1 MESINK
7 KESNSNEEDKKIEND
22 DNENKIII
30 NDNDEKA
37 KNVLKKD
44 NKINEDNNKVND
56 KKHEPEEEVYE
67 EGHYPK
73 KEYEYVHDFEWNETF
88 EKEAQEIINNNPDN
102 IESFEEFMDIQNK
115 NWEKFYKFNKT
126 NFFKDR
132 HYILEEFNELK
143 TDQRE
148 KITLLDMGCGVGNS
162 FYPLLYR
169 LPNLYVNAFDFS
181 KRAVNMAKT
190 HPIYEKE
197 KYRINLYDLDLVKDD
212 IPNKNND
219 YGILMFVLSAIKP
232 QEHEKVVEKISKV
245 INKGGI
251 LYFRDYARYD
261 MAQLRFAQRKKNKVG
276 DNLYMRKDKTLSY
289 FFDKTEIENL
299 FKKYGFSIVN
309 SNLICRLIEN
319 RKENKKMHRLWLQ
332 IKFKKE

>member
-1 MESINK
+1 MSSSDKNEINI
-7 KESNSNEEDKKIEND
+7 KEENII
-22 DNENKIII
+22 NENEIK
-30 NDNDEKA
+30 EEH
-37 KNVLKKD
+37 
-44 NKINEDNNKVND
+44 EDNNNFKED
-56 KKHEPEEEVYE
+56 EETYE
-67 EGHYPK
+67 EGHYLK
-73 KEYEYVHDFEWNETF
+73 KEYEYVHDFEWNEEF
-88 EKEAQEIINNNPDN
+88 EKEALEIIKENNDN
-102 IESFEEFMDIQNK
+102 MESFEEFIDTQSK

-132 HYILEEFNELK
+132 HYILEEFQELK
-143 TDQRE
+143 NDKRD

-162 FYPLLYR
+162 FYPLIIR

-181 KRAVNMAKT
+181 KRAVNMSKT
-190 HPIYEKE
+190 HPMYEKE
-197 KYRINLYDLDLVKDD
+197 KYRINVYDLDLVKDD

-232 QEHEKVVEKISKV
+232 EEHEKVIEKISKV

-261 MAQLRFAQRKKNKVG
+261 MAQIRFAKRKKNRVG

-289 FFDKTEIENL
+289 FFDKTEIEDL

-332 IKFKKE
+332 MKFKKD

>member
-1 MESINK
+1 MNSSNK
-7 KESNSNEEDKKIEND
+7 NEIIEENNID
-22 DNENKIII
+22 ENKITT
-30 NDNDEKA
+30 N
-37 KNVLKKD
+37 
-44 NKINEDNNKVND
+44 
-56 KKHEPEEEVYE
+56 EEENKQKVVTEEEEIYE

-73 KEYEYVHDFEWNETF
+73 KEYEYVHDFEWNENL
-88 EKEAQEIINNNPDN
+88 EKEAIEIIKENDENV
-102 IESFEEFMDIQNK
+102 ESLEEFLDTQSK

-132 HYILEEFNELK
+132 HYILEEFLELK
-143 TDQRE
+143 NDKRD

-162 FYPLLYR
+162 FYPLLVR
-169 LPNLYVNAFDFS
+169 LPNLYINAFDFS
-181 KRAVNMAKT
+181 KRAINMSKT
-190 HPIYEKE
+190 HPMYEKE
-197 KYRINLYDLDLVKDD
+197 KYRINVYDLDLVKDD

-219 YGILMFVLSAIKP
+219 DGILMFVLSAIKP
-232 QEHEKVVEKISKV
+232 EEHERVVEKISKV

-261 MAQLRFAQRKKNKVG
+261 MAQIRFAKRKKNRVG

-289 FFDKTEIENL
+289 FFDKNEIENL

>member
-1 MESINK
+1 MNSSDKNEIDV
-7 KESNSNEEDKKIEND
+7 KEEN
-22 DNENKIII
+22 NI
-30 NDNDEKA
+30 
-37 KNVLKKD
+37 
-44 NKINEDNNKVND
+44 NKINLKDEE
-56 KKHEPEEEVYE
+56 KKEEKIIKEINEEEEIYE

-73 KEYEYVHDFEWNETF
+73 KEYEYVHDFEWNEDL
-88 EKEAQEIINNNPDN
+88 EKEALEIIKENSDN
-102 IESFEEFMDIQNK
+102 MESFEEFIDTQNK

-132 HYILEEFNELK
+132 HYILEEFIELK
-143 TDQRE
+143 NDKRD

-162 FYPLLYR
+162 FYPLITR

-190 HPIYEKE
+190 HPMYEKE
-197 KYRINLYDLDLVKDD
+197 KHRINLYDLDLVKDE

-232 QEHEKVVEKISKV
+232 EEHEKVIEKISKV
-245 INKGGI
+245 INKDGI

-261 MAQLRFAQRKKNKVG
+261 MAQIRFAKRKKNRVG

-289 FFDKTEIENL
+289 FFDKNEIENL

-319 RKENKKMHRLWLQ
+319 RKEHKKMHRLWLQ
-332 IKFKKE
+332 IKFKKD

>member
-1 MESINK
+1 MNSSDKNEIIEENNIDENK
-7 KESNSNEEDKKIEND
+7 ITSNEE
-22 DNENKIII
+22 ENKQ
-30 NDNDEKA
+30 
-37 KNVLKKD
+37 
-44 NKINEDNNKVND
+44 KVVT
-56 KKHEPEEEVYE
+56 EEEEIYE
-67 EGHYPK
+67 KGHYPK
-73 KEYEYVHDFEWNETF
+73 KEYEYVHDFEWNENL
-88 EKEAQEIINNNPDN
+88 EKEAIEIIKENDENV
-102 IESFEEFMDIQNK
+102 ESLEEFLDTQSK

-132 HYILEEFNELK
+132 HYILEEFLELK
-143 TDQRE
+143 NDKRD

-162 FYPLLYR
+162 FYPLLVR
-169 LPNLYVNAFDFS
+169 LPNLYINAFDFS
-181 KRAVNMAKT
+181 KRAINMSKT
-190 HPIYEKE
+190 HPMYEKE
-197 KYRINLYDLDLVKDD
+197 KYRINVYDLDLVKDD

-232 QEHEKVVEKISKV
+232 EEHEKVVEKISKV

-261 MAQLRFAQRKKNKVG
+261 MAQIRFAKRKKNRVG

-289 FFDKTEIENL
+289 FFDKNEIENL

>member
-1 MESINK
+1 M
-7 KESNSNEEDKKIEND
+7 NSSDKNEIIEENNID
-22 DNENKIII
+22 ENKITT
-30 NDNDEKA
+30 N
-37 KNVLKKD
+37 
-44 NKINEDNNKVND
+44 
-56 KKHEPEEEVYE
+56 EEENKQKVVTEEEEIYE

-73 KEYEYVHDFEWNETF
+73 KEYEYVHDFEWNENL
-88 EKEAQEIINNNPDN
+88 EKEAIEIIKENDENV
-102 IESFEEFMDIQNK
+102 ESLEEFLDTQSK

-132 HYILEEFNELK
+132 HYILEEFLELK
-143 TDQRE
+143 NDKRD

-162 FYPLLYR
+162 FYPLLVR
-169 LPNLYVNAFDFS
+169 LPNLYINAFDFS
-181 KRAVNMAKT
+181 KRAINMSKT
-190 HPIYEKE
+190 HPMYEKE
-197 KYRINLYDLDLVKDD
+197 KYRINVYDLDLVKDD

-232 QEHEKVVEKISKV
+232 EEHEKVVEKISKV

-261 MAQLRFAQRKKNKVG
+261 MAQIRFAKRKKNRVG

-289 FFDKTEIENL
+289 FFDKNEIENL

-319 RKENKKMHRLWLQ
+319 RKEKKKMHRLWLQ

>member
-1 MESINK
+1 M
-7 KESNSNEEDKKIEND
+7 NSSDKNEIIEENNID
-22 DNENKIII
+22 ENKITT
-30 NDNDEKA
+30 N
-37 KNVLKKD
+37 
-44 NKINEDNNKVND
+44 
-56 KKHEPEEEVYE
+56 EEENKQKVVTEEEEIYE

-73 KEYEYVHDFEWNETF
+73 KEYEYVHDFEWNENL
-88 EKEAQEIINNNPDN
+88 EKEAIEIIKENDENV
-102 IESFEEFMDIQNK
+102 ESLEEFLDTQSK

-132 HYILEEFNELK
+132 HYILEEFLELK
-143 TDQRE
+143 NDKRD

-162 FYPLLYR
+162 FYPLLVR
-169 LPNLYVNAFDFS
+169 LPNLYINAFDFS
-181 KRAVNMAKT
+181 KRAINMSKT
-190 HPIYEKE
+190 HPMYEKE
-197 KYRINLYDLDLVKDD
+197 KYRINVYDLDLVKDD

-232 QEHEKVVEKISKV
+232 EEHERVVEKISKV

-261 MAQLRFAQRKKNKVG
+261 MAQIRFAKRKKNRVG

-289 FFDKTEIENL
+289 FFDKNEIEKL
-299 FKKYGFSIVN
+299 FIKYGFSIVN

>member
-1 MESINK
+1 MNSSDKNEINIK
-7 KESNSNEEDKKIEND
+7 EDKK
-22 DNENKIII
+22 
-30 NDNDEKA
+30 EKE
-37 KNVLKKD
+37 KEKG
-44 NKINEDNNKVND
+44 NN
-56 KKHEPEEEVYE
+56 EEEEIYE

-73 KEYEYVHDFEWNETF
+73 KEYEYVHDFEWNEDL
-88 EKEAQEIINNNPDN
+88 EKEAKEIIKENSDN
-102 IESFEEFMDIQNK
+102 MESFEEFIDNQSK

-132 HYILEEFNELK
+132 HYILEEFLELK
-143 TDQRE
+143 NDKRD

-162 FYPLLYR
+162 FYPLLTR

-181 KRAVNMAKT
+181 KRAVNMSKT
-190 HPIYEKE
+190 HPMYEKE
-197 KYRINLYDLDLVKDD
+197 KHRINVYDLDLVKDD

-232 QEHEKVVEKISKV
+232 EEHEKVVEKISKV

-261 MAQLRFAQRKKNKVG
+261 MAQLRFAKRKKNKVG

-289 FFDKTEIENL
+289 FFDKNEIENL

>member
-1 MESINK
+1 MNSSDKNEIDV
-7 KESNSNEEDKKIEND
+7 KEEN
-22 DNENKIII
+22 NI
-30 NDNDEKA
+30 
-37 KNVLKKD
+37 
-44 NKINEDNNKVND
+44 NKINLKDEEKKEEKIIKENN
-56 KKHEPEEEVYE
+56 EEEEIYE

-73 KEYEYVHDFEWNETF
+73 KEYEYVHDFEWNEDL
-88 EKEAQEIINNNPDN
+88 EKKALEIIKENSDN
-102 IESFEEFMDIQNK
+102 MESFEEFIDTQNK

-132 HYILEEFNELK
+132 HYILEEFLELK
-143 TDQRE
+143 NDKRD

-162 FYPLLYR
+162 FYPLITR

-190 HPIYEKE
+190 HPMYEKE
-197 KYRINLYDLDLVKDD
+197 KHRINLYDLDLVKDE

-232 QEHEKVVEKISKV
+232 EEHEKVIEKISKV
-245 INKGGI
+245 INKDGI

-261 MAQLRFAQRKKNKVG
+261 MAQIRFAKRKKNRVG

-289 FFDKTEIENL
+289 FFDKNEIENL

-319 RKENKKMHRLWLQ
+319 RKEHKKMHRLWLQ
-332 IKFKKE
+332 IKFKKD

>member
-1 MESINK
+1 MESIEK
-7 KESNSNEEDKKIEND
+7 KESNNEKEEDKKIEKEDEKNKIISNNND
-22 DNENKIII
+22 NLDKSKKIKNTKENENKI
-30 NDNDEKA
+30 NEKE
-37 KNVLKKD
+37 L
-44 NKINEDNNKVND
+44 
-56 KKHEPEEEVYE
+56 EEETYE

-73 KEYEYVHDFEWNETF
+73 KEYEYVQDFEWNETF
-88 EKEAQEIINNNPDN
+88 EKEAQEIIKNNPDN
-102 IESFEEFMDIQNK
+102 VESLEEFMDIQSK

-143 TDQRE
+143 NDSRE

-190 HPIYEKE
+190 HTIYEKE
-197 KYRINLYDLDLVKDD
+197 KHRINLYDLDLVNDE
-212 IPNKNND
+212 IPDKNND

-232 QEHEKVVEKISKV
+232 ENHEKVVEKISKV

-299 FKKYGFSIVN
+299 FIKYGFSIVN

-319 RKENKKMHRLWLQ
+319 RKEHKKMHRLWLQ

>member
-1 MESINK
+1 MESIDEK
-7 KESNSNEEDKKIEND
+7 KLKEEKEIKINENNEKSNVTHNNNNSQNNNNSKNEENI
-22 DNENKIII
+22 
-30 NDNDEKA
+30 
-37 KNVLKKD
+37 
-44 NKINEDNNKVND
+44 NKINEN
-56 KKHEPEEEVYE
+56 EEEVYE

-73 KEYEYVHDFEWNETF
+73 KEYEYVHDFEWNDTF

-102 IESFEEFMDIQNK
+102 VESLEEFMDIQSK

-143 TDQRE
+143 TDTRE
-148 KITLLDMGCGVGNS
+148 KVTLLDMGCGVGNS

-197 KYRINLYDLDLVKDD
+197 KHRINLYDLDLVNDD
-212 IPNKNND
+212 IPNKDND

-232 QEHEKVVEKISKV
+232 QEHEKVIEKISKV
-245 INKGGI
+245 INKGGV

-261 MAQLRFAQRKKNKVG
+261 MAQLRFAQRKKNRVG

-289 FFDKTEIENL
+289 FFDKKEIENM
-299 FKKYGFSIVN
+299 FIKYGFSIVN

>member
-1 MESINK
+1 MNSSNK
-7 KESNSNEEDKKIEND
+7 NEIIEENNID
-22 DNENKIII
+22 ENKITT
-30 NDNDEKA
+30 N
-37 KNVLKKD
+37 
-44 NKINEDNNKVND
+44 
-56 KKHEPEEEVYE
+56 EEENKQKVVTEEEEIYE

-73 KEYEYVHDFEWNETF
+73 KEYEYVHDFEWNENL
-88 EKEAQEIINNNPDN
+88 EKEAIEIIKENDENV
-102 IESFEEFMDIQNK
+102 ESLEEFLDTQSK

-132 HYILEEFNELK
+132 HYILEEFLELK
-143 TDQRE
+143 NDKRD

-162 FYPLLYR
+162 FYPLLVR
-169 LPNLYVNAFDFS
+169 LPNLYINAFDFS
-181 KRAVNMAKT
+181 KRAINMSKT
-190 HPIYEKE
+190 HPMYEKE
-197 KYRINLYDLDLVKDD
+197 KYRINVYDLDLVKDD

-232 QEHEKVVEKISKV
+232 EEHERVVEKISKV

-261 MAQLRFAQRKKNKVG
+261 MAQIRFAKRKKNRVG

-289 FFDKTEIENL
+289 FFDKNEIENL

>member
-1 MESINK
+1 MDSLDKNEI
-7 KESNSNEEDKKIEND
+7 KEENNI
-22 DNENKIII
+22 NENKI
-30 NDNDEKA
+30 
-37 KNVLKKD
+37 
-44 NKINEDNNKVND
+44 
-56 KKHEPEEEVYE
+56 EEEENKEKEKEEEEIYE

-73 KEYEYVHDFEWNETF
+73 KEYEYVHDFEWNDEL
-88 EKEAQEIINNNPDN
+88 EKEAIEIIKENNENV
-102 IESFEEFMDIQNK
+102 ESLEEFLDIQNK

-143 TDQRE
+143 NDKRE

-162 FYPLLYR
+162 FYPLIVR
-169 LPNLYVNAFDFS
+169 VPNLYINAFDFS
-181 KRAVNMAKT
+181 KRAINMSKT
-190 HPIYEKE
+190 HPLYEKE
-197 KYRINLYDLDLVKDD
+197 KHRINVYDLDLVKDD

-232 QEHEKVVEKISKV
+232 EEHEKVVEKISKV

-261 MAQLRFAQRKKNKVG
+261 MAQIRFAKRKKNRVG

-289 FFDKTEIENL
+289 FFDKNEIENL

-319 RKENKKMHRLWLQ
+319 RKEKKKMHRLWLQ

>member
-1 MESINK
+1 MESIENLK
-7 KESNSNEEDKKIEND
+7 DEDEK
-22 DNENKIII
+22 DNENKIKINNN
-30 NDNDEKA
+30 NDNQKEKE
-37 KNVLKKD
+37 N
-44 NKINEDNNKVND
+44 NNNINEIRKNNN
-56 KKHEPEEEVYE
+56 ENEEEVYE

-73 KEYEYVHDFEWNETF
+73 KEYEYVHDFEWNDTL

-102 IESFEEFMDIQNK
+102 VESLEEFMDIQSK

-132 HYILEEFNELK
+132 HYILDEFEELK
-143 TDQRE
+143 NDKRE

-169 LPNLYVNAFDFS
+169 LSNIYVNAFDFS

-197 KYRINLYDLDLVKDD
+197 KLRINLYDLDLVNDD

-232 QEHEKVVEKISKV
+232 QEHEKVIEKISKV

-276 DNLYMRKDKTLSY
+276 ENLYMRKDKTLSY
-289 FFDKTEIENL
+289 FFDKKEIEDL
-299 FKKYGFSIVN
+299 FIKYGFSIVK

>member
-1 MESINK
+1 MNSSDKNEIDV
-7 KESNSNEEDKKIEND
+7 KEEN
-22 DNENKIII
+22 NI
-30 NDNDEKA
+30 
-37 KNVLKKD
+37 
-44 NKINEDNNKVND
+44 NKINLKDEE
-56 KKHEPEEEVYE
+56 KKEEKIIKEINEEEEIYE

-73 KEYEYVHDFEWNETF
+73 KEYEYVHDFEWNEDL
-88 EKEAQEIINNNPDN
+88 EKEALEIIKENSDN
-102 IESFEEFMDIQNK
+102 MEFFEEFIDTQNK

-132 HYILEEFNELK
+132 HYILEEFLELK
-143 TDQRE
+143 NDKRD

-162 FYPLLYR
+162 FYPLITR

-190 HPIYEKE
+190 HPMYEKE
-197 KYRINLYDLDLVKDD
+197 KHRINLYDLDLVKDE

-232 QEHEKVVEKISKV
+232 EEHEKVVEKISKV
-245 INKGGI
+245 INKDGI

-261 MAQLRFAQRKKNKVG
+261 MAQIRFAKRKKNRVG

-289 FFDKTEIENL
+289 FFDKNEIENL

-319 RKENKKMHRLWLQ
+319 RKEHKKMHRLWLQ
-332 IKFKKE
+332 IKFKKD

>member
-1 MESINK
+1 MSSSDKNEINI
-7 KESNSNEEDKKIEND
+7 KEENII
-22 DNENKIII
+22 NENEIK
-30 NDNDEKA
+30 EEH
-37 KNVLKKD
+37 
-44 NKINEDNNKVND
+44 EDNNNFKED
-56 KKHEPEEEVYE
+56 EETYE
-67 EGHYPK
+67 EGHYLK
-73 KEYEYVHDFEWNETF
+73 KEYEYVHDFEWNEEF
-88 EKEAQEIINNNPDN
+88 EKEALEIIKENNDN
-102 IESFEEFMDIQNK
+102 MESFEEFIDTQSK

-132 HYILEEFNELK
+132 HYILEEFQELK
-143 TDQRE
+143 NDKRD

-162 FYPLLYR
+162 FYPLIIR

-181 KRAVNMAKT
+181 KRAVNMSKT
-190 HPIYEKE
+190 HPMYEKE
-197 KYRINLYDLDLVKDD
+197 KYRINVYDLDLVKDD

-232 QEHEKVVEKISKV
+232 EEHEKVVEKISKV

-261 MAQLRFAQRKKNKVG
+261 MAQIRFAKRKKNRVG

-332 IKFKKE
+332 IKFKKD

>member
-1 MESINK
+1 MSSSDKNEINI
-7 KESNSNEEDKKIEND
+7 KEENIIKENEIKEEH
-22 DNENKIII
+22 
-30 NDNDEKA
+30 
-37 KNVLKKD
+37 
-44 NKINEDNNKVND
+44 EDNNNFKED
-56 KKHEPEEEVYE
+56 EETYE

-73 KEYEYVHDFEWNETF
+73 KEYEYVHDFEWNEEF
-88 EKEAQEIINNNPDN
+88 EKEALEIIKENNDN
-102 IESFEEFMDIQNK
+102 MESFEEFIDTQSK

-132 HYILEEFNELK
+132 HYILEEFQELK
-143 TDQRE
+143 NDKRD

-162 FYPLLYR
+162 FYPLIIR

-181 KRAVNMAKT
+181 KRAVNMSKT
-190 HPIYEKE
+190 HPMYEKE
-197 KYRINLYDLDLVKDD
+197 KYRINVYDLDLVKDD

-232 QEHEKVVEKISKV
+232 EEHEKVVEKISKV

-261 MAQLRFAQRKKNKVG
+261 MAQIRFAKRKKNRVG

-332 IKFKKE
+332 IKFKKD

>member
-1 MESINK
+1 MNSSDKNEIDV
-7 KESNSNEEDKKIEND
+7 KEEN
-22 DNENKIII
+22 NI
-30 NDNDEKA
+30 
-37 KNVLKKD
+37 
-44 NKINEDNNKVND
+44 NKINLKDEE
-56 KKHEPEEEVYE
+56 KKEEKIIKEINEEEEIYE

-73 KEYEYVHDFEWNETF
+73 KEYEYVHDFEWNEDL
-88 EKEAQEIINNNPDN
+88 EKEALEIIKENSDN
-102 IESFEEFMDIQNK
+102 MESFEEFIDTQNK

-132 HYILEEFNELK
+132 HYILEEFLELK
-143 TDQRE
+143 NDKRD

-162 FYPLLYR
+162 FYPLITR

-190 HPIYEKE
+190 HPMYEKE
-197 KYRINLYDLDLVKDD
+197 KHRINLYDLDLVNDE
-212 IPNKNND
+212 IPDKNND
-219 YGILMFVLSAIKP
+219 YSILMFVLSAIKP
-232 QEHEKVVEKISKV
+232 EEHEKVIEKISKV

-261 MAQLRFAQRKKNKVG
+261 MAQIRFAKRKKNRVG

-289 FFDKTEIENL
+289 FFDKNEIENL

-319 RKENKKMHRLWLQ
+319 RKEHKKMHRLWLQ
-332 IKFKKE
+332 IKFKKD

>member
-1 MESINK
+1 MDSLDKNEI
-7 KESNSNEEDKKIEND
+7 KEENNI
-22 DNENKIII
+22 NENKI
-30 NDNDEKA
+30 
-37 KNVLKKD
+37 
-44 NKINEDNNKVND
+44 
-56 KKHEPEEEVYE
+56 EEEENKEKEKEEEEIYE

-73 KEYEYVHDFEWNETF
+73 KEYEYVHDFEWNDEL
-88 EKEAQEIINNNPDN
+88 EKEAIEIIKENNENV
-102 IESFEEFMDIQNK
+102 ESLEEFLDIQNK

-143 TDQRE
+143 NDKRE

-162 FYPLLYR
+162 FYPLIVR
-169 LPNLYVNAFDFS
+169 VPNLYINAFDFS
-181 KRAVNMAKT
+181 KRAINMSKT
-190 HPIYEKE
+190 HPLYEKE
-197 KYRINLYDLDLVKDD
+197 KHRINVYDLDLVKDD

-232 QEHEKVVEKISKV
+232 EEHEKVVEKISKV

-261 MAQLRFAQRKKNKVG
+261 MAQIRFAKRKKNKVG

-289 FFDKTEIENL
+289 FFDKNEIENL
-299 FKKYGFSIVN
+299 FKKYGFSSVN

-319 RKENKKMHRLWLQ
+319 RKEKKKMHRLWLQ

>member
-1 MESINK
+1 MNSSDKNEINIK
-7 KESNSNEEDKKIEND
+7 EDKKEKDKEKEN
-22 DNENKIII
+22 N
-30 NDNDEKA
+30 
-37 KNVLKKD
+37 
-44 NKINEDNNKVND
+44 
-56 KKHEPEEEVYE
+56 EEEEIYE
-67 EGHYPK
+67 EGHFPK
-73 KEYEYVHDFEWNETF
+73 KEYEYVHDFEWNENL
-88 EKEAQEIINNNPDN
+88 EKEAIEIIKENDENV
-102 IESFEEFMDIQNK
+102 ESLEEFLDTQSK

-132 HYILEEFNELK
+132 HYILEEFLELK
-143 TDQRE
+143 NDKRD

-162 FYPLLYR
+162 FYPLLVR
-169 LPNLYVNAFDFS
+169 LPNLYINAFDFS
-181 KRAVNMAKT
+181 KRAINMSKT
-190 HPIYEKE
+190 HPMYEKE
-197 KYRINLYDLDLVKDD
+197 KYRINVYDLDLVKDD

-232 QEHEKVVEKISKV
+232 EEHEKVVEKISKV

-261 MAQLRFAQRKKNKVG
+261 MAQIRFAKRKKNKVG

-289 FFDKTEIENL
+289 FFDKNEIENL

>member
-1 MESINK
+1 M
-7 KESNSNEEDKKIEND
+7 NSSDKNEIIEENNID
-22 DNENKIII
+22 ENKITT
-30 NDNDEKA
+30 N
-37 KNVLKKD
+37 
-44 NKINEDNNKVND
+44 
-56 KKHEPEEEVYE
+56 EEENKQKVVTEEEEIYE

-73 KEYEYVHDFEWNETF
+73 KEYEYVHDFEWNENL
-88 EKEAQEIINNNPDN
+88 EKEAIEIIKENDENV
-102 IESFEEFMDIQNK
+102 ESLEEFLDTQSK

-132 HYILEEFNELK
+132 HYILEEFLELK
-143 TDQRE
+143 KDKRD

-162 FYPLLYR
+162 FYPLLVR
-169 LPNLYVNAFDFS
+169 LPNLYINAFDFS
-181 KRAVNMAKT
+181 KRAINMSKT
-190 HPIYEKE
+190 HPMYEKE
-197 KYRINLYDLDLVKDD
+197 KYRINVYDLDLVKDD

-232 QEHEKVVEKISKV
+232 EEHEKVVEKISKV

-261 MAQLRFAQRKKNKVG
+261 MAQIRFAKRKKNRVG

-289 FFDKTEIENL
+289 FFDKNEIENL

>member
-1 MESINK
+1 MNSSDKNEIDV
-7 KESNSNEEDKKIEND
+7 KEEN
-22 DNENKIII
+22 NI
-30 NDNDEKA
+30 
-37 KNVLKKD
+37 
-44 NKINEDNNKVND
+44 NKINLKDEE
-56 KKHEPEEEVYE
+56 KKEEKIIKEINEEEEIYE

-73 KEYEYVHDFEWNETF
+73 KEYEYVHDFEWNEDL
-88 EKEAQEIINNNPDN
+88 EKEALEIIKENSDN
-102 IESFEEFMDIQNK
+102 MEFFEEFIDTQNK

-132 HYILEEFNELK
+132 HYILEEFLELK
-143 TDQRE
+143 NDKRD

-162 FYPLLYR
+162 FYPLITR

-190 HPIYEKE
+190 HPMYEKE
-197 KYRINLYDLDLVKDD
+197 KHRINLYDLDLVKDE

-232 QEHEKVVEKISKV
+232 EEHEKVIEKISKV
-245 INKGGI
+245 INKDGI

-261 MAQLRFAQRKKNKVG
+261 MAQIRFAKRKKNRVG

-289 FFDKTEIENL
+289 FFDKNEIENL

-319 RKENKKMHRLWLQ
+319 RKEHKKMHRLWLQ
-332 IKFKKE
+332 IKFKKD

>member
-1 MESINK
+1 MDSLDKNEI
-7 KESNSNEEDKKIEND
+7 KEENNI
-22 DNENKIII
+22 NENKI
-30 NDNDEKA
+30 
-37 KNVLKKD
+37 
-44 NKINEDNNKVND
+44 
-56 KKHEPEEEVYE
+56 EEEENKEKEKEEEEIYE

-73 KEYEYVHDFEWNETF
+73 KEYEYVHDFEWNDEL
-88 EKEAQEIINNNPDN
+88 EKEAIEIIKENNENV
-102 IESFEEFMDIQNK
+102 ESLEEFLDIQNK

-143 TDQRE
+143 NDKRE

-162 FYPLLYR
+162 FYPLIVR
-169 LPNLYVNAFDFS
+169 VPNLYINAFDFS
-181 KRAVNMAKT
+181 KRAINMSKT
-190 HPIYEKE
+190 HPLYEKE
-197 KYRINLYDLDLVKDD
+197 KHRINVYDLDLVKDD

-232 QEHEKVVEKISKV
+232 EEHEKVVEKISKV

-261 MAQLRFAQRKKNKVG
+261 MAQIRFAKRKKNKVG

-289 FFDKTEIENL
+289 FFDKNEIENL

-319 RKENKKMHRLWLQ
+319 RKEKKKMHRLWLQ

>member
-1 MESINK
+1 MSSSDKNEINI
-7 KESNSNEEDKKIEND
+7 KEENII
-22 DNENKIII
+22 NENEIK
-30 NDNDEKA
+30 EEH
-37 KNVLKKD
+37 
-44 NKINEDNNKVND
+44 EDNNNFKED
-56 KKHEPEEEVYE
+56 EETYE

-73 KEYEYVHDFEWNETF
+73 KEYEYVHDFEWNEEF
-88 EKEAQEIINNNPDN
+88 EKEALEIIKENNDN
-102 IESFEEFMDIQNK
+102 MESFEEFIDTQSK

-132 HYILEEFNELK
+132 HYILEEFQELK
-143 TDQRE
+143 NDKRD

-162 FYPLLYR
+162 FYPLIIR

-181 KRAVNMAKT
+181 KRAVNMSKT
-190 HPIYEKE
+190 HPMYEKE
-197 KYRINLYDLDLVKDD
+197 KYRINVYDLDLVKDD

-232 QEHEKVVEKISKV
+232 EEHEKVVEKISKV

-261 MAQLRFAQRKKNKVG
+261 MAQIRFAKRKKNRVG

-332 IKFKKE
+332 IKFKKD